1 MSAILN
7 LWMDV
12 ILLLTFQRDVGHR
25 PSLDGSAERFNR
37 PAGEASRYSERSGR
51 SADW

>member
-1 MSAILN
+1 MTAILR

-12 ILLLTFQRDVGHR
+12 ILLVTLQSNAGCRTFM
-25 PSLDGSAERFNR
+25 DGSAERFSRR
-37 PAGEASRYSERSGR
+37 PDEASRCNERSGR